1 MSQDSKDRLHSK
13 LRTLEQQH
21 LMNMERIGQIRLL
34 SYVNGPVMEALTRET
49 REEYSAAEV
58 KNYNATHNGVRAF
71 ERLLNYAET
80 RNSGQI
86 QRIAQF
92 LAGVWGVDQGLK
104 LECLVSLD
112 QAIGEDMLAVLNAI
126 RTNALSIRDMSV
138 DGSKRV
144 PAALRLWG
152 YQ

>member
-1 MSQDSKDRLHSK
+1 MRDDINIQLGAK
-13 LRTLEQQH
+13 LRKLEQQH
-21 LMNMERIGQIRLL
+21 LKNMERIGQIVLL
-34 SYVNGPVMEALTRET
+34 SSYGGKPNEALTQ
-49 REEYSAAEV
+49 EV
-58 KNYNATHNGVRAF
+58 RQESSESEIKQYNATHNGVQAF

-112 QAIGEDMLAVLNAI
+112 QSIGDDMLAVLNAI
-126 RTNALSIRDMSV
+126 RINVLSIRDMSV

>member
-21 LMNMERIGQIRLL
+21 LTNMERIGQIQLL
-34 SYVNGPVMEALTRET
+34 SRVNGPPMEALTRET

-58 KNYNATHNGVRAF
+58 KNYNATHNGVQAF

-112 QAIGEDMLAVLNAI
+112 QSIGDDMLAVLNAI